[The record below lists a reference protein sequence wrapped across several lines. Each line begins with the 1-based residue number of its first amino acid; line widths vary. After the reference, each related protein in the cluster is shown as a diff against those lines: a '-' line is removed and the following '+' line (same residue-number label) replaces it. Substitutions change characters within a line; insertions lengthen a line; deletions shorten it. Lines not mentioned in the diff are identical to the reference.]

1 MNKTFLYLTA
11 LFLVSFGVNAQTIT
25 IEFPYFAGKTYD
37 FKIVQGN
44 KSLCCKIIPS
54 L

>member
-1 MNKTFLYLTA
+1 MNKTFLYLIA
-11 LFLVSFGVNAQTIT
+11 LFLVSFGATAQTIHL
-25 IEFPYFAGKTYD
+25 EFPYFAGKTYD

-44 KSLCCKIIPS
+44 KSLCCKIIPF